1 MAEEGKA
8 GALIRR
14 AEEFGL
20 RLSYRSG
27 FLIVT
32 RPTPA
37 GEDLVEMEQAII
49 EHLGK
54 RLAEVRASVIAR
66 ARASRGKEFIGARV
80 FIPFIG
86 IGERTKEKSEGRETR
101 FHIAGKLVAYS
112 DEGTLTVS
120 YVETRDDEQPLE
132 RTTACAFDEAF
143 IVIDSGDQPDRASS
157 FTSIHSENIRRVLER
172 GQSIG
177 LTLEL
182 DAGFAVAKFNVAP
195 GDQDAGENVLRELGR
210 PGGLLF
216 SVLEGRAR
224 GIAGSDFSG
233 LQVFVPAF
241 GSFGVV
247 RSCDLDGRLDVTY
260 EDKHLGSR
268 LTCLC
273 SGDDLLVVLN
283 ADEEATRPAD
293 PKSAPT
299 RNWLSR
305 AVGW

>member
-1 MAEEGKA
+1 MAKEGKA

-20 RLSYRSG
+20 RFSYRSG

-86 IGERTKEKSEGRETR
+86 IGERTSTEKREGRETR
-101 FHIAGKLVAYS
+101 FHIAGKLVAY
-112 DEGTLTVS
+112 DEEGTLTVS
-120 YVETRDDEQPLE
+120 YVETRGDEQPLE

-182 DAGFAVAKFNVAP
+182 DAGFAVAKWNVACFLVSSKAEP
-195 GDQDAGENVLRELGR
+195 AAPAEAISSASRCLFLRSA
-210 PGGLLF
+210 P
-216 SVLEGRAR
+216 
-224 GIAGSDFSG
+224 SG
-233 LQVFVPAF
+233 L
-241 GSFGVV
+241 
-247 RSCDLDGRLDVTY
+247 
-260 EDKHLGSR
+260 
-268 LTCLC
+268 
-273 SGDDLLVVLN
+273 
-283 ADEEATRPAD
+283 
-293 PKSAPT
+293 
-299 RNWLSR
+299 
-305 AVGW
+305 